1 MPARIR
7 KNLPC
12 GRPKMR
18 YRPFTRS
25 CPLWQPRPMPEK
37 KTASQRRKRQGS
49 FPPLPEHIQLTLSG
63 GARLCAR
70 VRPSARARRT
80 RLTLDQRGQLTL
92 TVPEGTPLV
101 LLEQSLPQFLPW
113 LERAWKRHQSAAPQ
127 EQLPQDID
135 LPLTGMSFQVCHGG
149 DLAAGRLAAA
159 QHQEQS
165 VPLLVRSGPN
175 RLLLVQNPGLL
186 RFFGPADDTVL
197 CARALRQWCR
207 NMAKAL
213 LPPYLEELARQG
225 GFVLEKVSVRDQR
238 SRWGSC
244 ARARRAKGDAGDVPG
259 EGKNA
264 GQNGVFLPQAER
276 GRQRTAVMPVAGRTG
291 RWMDTFFRL
300 FSGTPPTGT
309 KSASHDAAEPPA
321 SCAAGPAGRI
331 SLNWRALLL
340 PIPLLEHL
348 CWHELCHLR
357 HMNHSQAY
365 RAELARYSPDWPQCE
380 KALDRAWRS
389 LPWWALPG
397 DDSAQDDG

>member
-1 MPARIR
+1 MPAHPG
-7 KNLPC
+7 KNLP
-12 GRPKMR
+12 GGQAKMR
-18 YRPFTRS
+18 QRPFTRA

-37 KTASQRRKRQGS
+37 KTAPQRRKSQGA
-49 FPPLPEHIQLTLSG
+49 FPPLPEQIQLPLAG
-63 GARLCAR
+63 GARLSAR

-80 RLTLDQRGQLTL
+80 RLTLDQRGHLTL
-92 TVPEGTPLV
+92 TVPQGTPLV

-113 LERAWKRHQSAAPQ
+113 LERAWKKHQSAAPR
-127 EQLPQDID
+127 EQLPQTID
-135 LPLTGMSFQVCHGG
+135 LPLPGVSFQVRHGG

-165 VPLLVRSGPN
+165 ASLLVRSGPQ
-175 RLLLVQNPGLL
+175 RLLLVQSPGLL
-186 RFFGPADDTVL
+186 RLFGPVDDTEL

-207 NMAKAL
+207 NMADAL
-213 LPPYLEELARQG
+213 LPPYLEEMARQG

-244 ARARRAKGDAGDVPG
+244 ARARRTGTDTRGGKR
-259 EGKNA
+259 KNA
-264 GQNGVFLPQAER
+264 GQNGGLLPPVER
-276 GRQRTAVMPVAGRTG
+276 GRQRAAVMPASGRTG

-300 FSGTPPTGT
+300 FSEAPPTGP
-309 KSASHDAAEPPA
+309 KPAAQDAADPPVT
-321 SCAAGPAGRI
+321 CEAGPAGRI

-340 PIPLLEHL
+340 PLPLLEHL

-365 RAELARYSPDWPQCE
+365 RTELARYSPDWPGCE
-380 KALDRAWRS
+380 KALDQAWRN

-397 DDSAQDDG
+397 EDPAQGDS